1 MKLDWRHLYNS
12 LLEENK
18 TLKKQIEV
26 LESILR
32 VHLPIVESNI
42 IKMRRDDG

>member
-1 MKLDWRHLYNS
+1 MKFGWRHLYHS
-12 LLEENK
+12 LLKENK

-32 VHLPIVESNI
+32 IHLPIVEI
-42 IKMRRDDG
+42 DIKKRRDNE